1 MGPEDQLEQL
11 RESFNDFNV
20 MFWAMA
26 DTAFKKAVAMS
37 AALLLTLV
45 KNLSVDDQIHCSL
58 PEYPS
63 VTTS

>member
-37 AALLLTLV
+37 AALLLALV
-45 KNLSVDDQIHCSL
+45 KNLSVDDQIHC
-58 PEYPS
+58 
-63 VTTS
+63 